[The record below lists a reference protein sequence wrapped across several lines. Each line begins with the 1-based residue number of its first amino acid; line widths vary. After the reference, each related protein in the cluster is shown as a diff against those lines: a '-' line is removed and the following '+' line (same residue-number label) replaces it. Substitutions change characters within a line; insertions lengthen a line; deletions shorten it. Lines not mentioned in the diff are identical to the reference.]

1 MALGVKLGQ
10 VLGGLQSSQCL
21 GSSPGEQAAAP
32 QLPDAP
38 QFQNT
43 ELRRYLV
50 SCEELVFLVLLLH
63 QQLLAQSPGLAAST
77 LRPSTETM
85 LEAATHSH
93 SSFPLLWHTIL
104 ANRALL
110 GCFSCCMWLLLKI
123 QLGQWS
129 LTQVAE

>member
-32 QLPDAP
+32 QLPGCP
-38 QFQNT
+38 T
-43 ELRRYLV
+43 V
-50 SCEELVFLVLLLH
+50 SEHRAQKVFGIILH

-77 LRPSTETM
+77 LHPSTETM

-104 ANRALL
+104 ADRALL